1 MSDLFTNTIG
11 RPSQLRLVQLGRMTR
26 IGHAALA
33 EPESVC
39 GPDTLLPLHLTHTNM
54 TYCVAIKLNAGL
66 VFLSDSRTNAG
77 LDQISTFRKMIVYEK
92 PGDRFM
98 VLLSAGNL
106 SISQSVREILQVE
119 QLKEHPDSEP
129 ITIWNAKSMFD
140 AARVLGSAIR
150 HVYER
155 DSAALQRSGVDFNVS
170 LIFGGQIRGE
180 GMRLFQVYSPGN
192 FIEATPET
200 PYFQVGESKYGK
212 PVLDRVI
219 TPTTPL
225 DEAAKCVLVSM
236 DSTLKSNLS
245 VGLPLDLVVYEAD
258 HFQTDKVVCIDENN
272 PYLKMLHSSWGEKL
286 REVFD
291 SIEDPMWNG
300 EQTNVPLM
308 IQTGTSG
315 PLRKITKPDER
326 LI

>member
-1 MSDLFTNTIG
+1 
-11 RPSQLRLVQLGRMTR
+11 
-26 IGHAALA
+26 
-33 EPESVC
+33 
-39 GPDTLLPLHLTHTNM
+39 M
-54 TYCVAIKLNAGL
+54 TYCVGIKLNAGL

-77 LDQISTFRKMIVYEK
+77 VDNISTFRKMIVYEK

-119 QLKEHPDSEP
+119 QLKEDDDTPP

-140 AARVLGSAIR
+140 AARVLGQAVR

-155 DSAALQRSGVDFNVS
+155 DADSLAKAGVEFNVN
-170 LIFGGQIRGE
+170 LVFGGQIRGE
-180 GMRLFQVYSPGN
+180 GMRLFQVYSAGN

-200 PYFQVGESKYGK
+200 PYFQIGEYKYGK

-219 TPTTPL
+219 TPDTNL
-225 DEAAKCVLVSM
+225 DEAAKCALVSM
-236 DSTLKSNLS
+236 DSTMKSNLS
-245 VGLPLDLVVYEAD
+245 VGPPLDLVVYEANR
-258 HFQTDKVVCIDENN
+258 FETDRIVCIDMQN
-272 PYLKMLHSSWGEKL
+272 PYFRMLHSSWGQKL

-291 SIEDPMWNG
+291 SLDDPVWDDAHT
-300 EQTNVPLM
+300 EVPLKAEAAR
-308 IQTGTSG
+308 SK
-315 PLRKITKPDER
+315 PLKKITRPEEK

>member
-1 MSDLFTNTIG
+1 
-11 RPSQLRLVQLGRMTR
+11 
-26 IGHAALA
+26 
-33 EPESVC
+33 
-39 GPDTLLPLHLTHTNM
+39 M
-54 TYCVAIKLNAGL
+54 TYCCAVKLNAGL

-98 VLLSAGNL
+98 CLLSAGNL

-119 QLKEHPDSEP
+119 KLAGEEGEEP
-129 ITIWNAKSMFD
+129 ITIWNARSMFD
-140 AARVLGSAIR
+140 AARVLGSAVR
-150 HVYER
+150 HVFER
-155 DSAALQRSGVDFNVS
+155 DGDSLKRAGVEFNVS
-170 LIFGGQIRGE
+170 MIFGGQIGHE
-180 GMRLFQVYSPGN
+180 GMRLFQVYSAGN

-200 PYFQVGESKYGK
+200 PFFQIGESKYGK

-219 TPTTPL
+219 TPDTPL

-245 VGLPLDLVVYEAD
+245 VGLPLDMAVYEAGKL
-258 HFQTDKVVCIDENN
+258 QSDKITCIDENN
-272 PYLKMLHSSWGEKL
+272 PYFRMVHSTWGQKL

-291 SIEDPMWNG
+291 SIEHPTWDGSP
-300 EQTNVPLM
+300 TAVPL
-308 IQTGTSG
+308 ICDTARSQ
-315 PLRKITKPDER
+315 PLKKITNPKEK

>member
-1 MSDLFTNTIG
+1 
-11 RPSQLRLVQLGRMTR
+11 
-26 IGHAALA
+26 
-33 EPESVC
+33 
-39 GPDTLLPLHLTHTNM
+39 M
-54 TYCVAIKLNAGL
+54 TYCVAVKLNAGL

-92 PGDRFM
+92 QDDRFM

-119 QLKEHPDSEP
+119 QLKDTPDSEP
-129 ITIWNAKSMFD
+129 ITIWNAQSMFD

-150 HVYER
+150 RVFER
-155 DSAALQRSGVDFNVS
+155 DASSLKQAGVDFNVS
-170 LIFGGQIRGE
+170 LIFGGQIKGE
-180 GMRLFQVYSPGN
+180 GMRLFQVYSAGN

-212 PVLDRVI
+212 PVLDRVL
-219 TPTTPL
+219 TPDTPL
-225 DEAAKCVLVSM
+225 DEAAKCALVSM

-245 VGLPLDLVVYEAD
+245 VGLPLDLVVYEVNS
-258 HFQTDKVVCIDENN
+258 FQTDKVVCIDEDN
-272 PYLKMLHSSWGEKL
+272 PYFRMMHNNWGKKL

-291 SIEDPMWNG
+291 SIEDPSWNG
-300 EQTNVPLM
+300 EETTVPLM
-308 IQTGTSG
+308 ISG
-315 PLRKITKPDER
+315 RAKPLRKLRTPGEK

>member
-1 MSDLFTNTIG
+1 
-11 RPSQLRLVQLGRMTR
+11 
-26 IGHAALA
+26 
-33 EPESVC
+33 
-39 GPDTLLPLHLTHTNM
+39 M
-54 TYCVAIKLNAGL
+54 TYCVAVKLNAGL

-92 PGDRFM
+92 PGERFM
-98 VLLSAGNL
+98 CLLSAGNL

-119 QLKEHPDSEP
+119 QLKDPETDEA

-140 AARVLGSAIR
+140 AARVLGAAVR

-155 DSAALQRSGVDFNVS
+155 DGESLKRAGVDFNVS
-170 LIFGGQIRGE
+170 MIFGGQVAGE
-180 GMRLFQVYSPGN
+180 GMRLFQVYSAGN
-192 FIEATPET
+192 FIEATAET
-200 PYFQVGESKYGK
+200 PFFQIGESKYGK

-219 TPTTPL
+219 TPNTPL

-258 HFQTDKVVCIDENN
+258 QLQSDRIVCIDDNN
-272 PYLKMLHSSWGEKL
+272 PYFRMLHDTWGQKL

-291 SIEDPMWNG
+291 GIEHPTWDG
-300 EQTNVPLM
+300 SHTAVPLM
-308 IQTGTSG
+308 TGNARRA
-315 PLRKITKPDER
+315 LKKISTPKDK

>member
-1 MSDLFTNTIG
+1 
-11 RPSQLRLVQLGRMTR
+11 
-26 IGHAALA
+26 
-33 EPESVC
+33 
-39 GPDTLLPLHLTHTNM
+39 M

-77 LDQISTFRKMIVYEK
+77 LDQISTFRKMIIYEK
-92 PGDRFM
+92 PEDRFM

-119 QLKEHPDSEP
+119 QLKDIDGGPP

-150 HVYER
+150 RVHDR
-155 DSAALQRSGVDFNVS
+155 DADDLKNSGVDFNVAM
-170 LIFGGQIRGE
+170 IFGGQIKGE
-180 GMRLFQVYSPGN
+180 AMRLFQVYSAGN

-200 PYFQVGESKYGK
+200 PYFQIGESKYGK

-219 TPTTPL
+219 TPETPL
-225 DEAAKCVLVSM
+225 EEAAKCALVSM

-245 VGLPLDLVVYEAD
+245 VGLPLDMVVYEVD
-258 HFQTDKVVCIDENN
+258 SFETSKVVCIDNDN
-272 PYLKMLHSSWGEKL
+272 PYFQMLHKNWGKKL

-291 SIEDPMWNG
+291 SIEDPLWSG
-300 EQTNVPLM
+300 GATEVPLLTPLTRN
-308 IQTGTSG
+308 Q
-315 PLRKITKPDER
+315 PLRKITSPEEK